1 MPTLI
6 DGHNLIPK
14 LGLSLRSLDD
24 EMQLVARLQE
34 FCRAE
39 RKKSLEVYFDG
50 APAGQVGTRKMGLVT
65 AHFVRLGATADS
77 AIRARL
83 KTLGRAAR
91 NWTVVTSDRQV
102 QADAHSAGAA
112 VVSSEAFAARVNAST
127 RAPAPGRRPAKSPQ
141 GAKSA
146 KRAKSPQGERVEGSA
161 KEAGM
166 SEEEV
171 EEWLRLFREKER

>member
-14 LGLSLRSLDD
+14 LGLSLRSMDD

-102 QADAHSAGAA
+102 QSDARAAGAA
-112 VVSSEAFAARVNAST
+112 GVSSEAFAARVNAST
-127 RAPAPGRRPAKSPQ
+127 CAPAPGHRPAKSAKGAKSPQ

-146 KRAKSPQGERVEGSA
+146 KET
-161 KEAGM
+161 GM
-166 SEEEV
+166 SEAEV
-171 EEWLRLFREKER
+171 EEWLRIFREK

>member
-24 EMQLVARLQE
+24 EMQLVARLQDY
-34 FCRAE
+34 CRAE
-39 RKKSLEVYFDG
+39 RKSVEVYFDG
-50 APAGQVGTRKMGLVT
+50 APAGQAETRRMGLVT
-65 AHFVRLGATADS
+65 AHFVRLGQTADS

-83 KTLGRAAR
+83 KILGRAAR

-102 QADAHSAGAA
+102 QADARGAGAT
-112 VVSSEAFAARVNAST
+112 VISSDAFAEQVTESM
-127 RAPAPGRRPAKSPQ
+127 RAPAQTS
-141 GAKSA
+141 
-146 KRAKSPQGERVEGSA
+146 EH
-161 KEAGM
+161 EAGI
-166 SEEEV
+166 SDAEV